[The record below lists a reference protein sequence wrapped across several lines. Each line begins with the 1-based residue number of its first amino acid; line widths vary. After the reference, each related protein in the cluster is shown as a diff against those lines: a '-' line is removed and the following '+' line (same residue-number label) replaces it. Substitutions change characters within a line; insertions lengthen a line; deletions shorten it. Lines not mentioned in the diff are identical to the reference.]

1 MLYFGGNLEMF
12 NFNYYQVLH
21 AYRVCSLW
29 DWCNS
34 DGGDAG
40 GGRHQL
46 VQTSGLPSLRIIVIL
61 LRAFW
66 QRNAFHV
73 HFCFCP
79 QKIRKAQHH
88 KYATRMIR
96 NFVTKVEEKM
106 VHHHS
111 DMTSVSSIQRNIE
124 QQITT
129 LNFQCLPD
137 EKEELRDRE
146 RELDRQQR

>member
-1 MLYFGGNLEMF
+1 MFKMLYFGANLEMF

-46 VQTSGLPSLRIIVIL
+46 VQTSGLRFFFFADNCQFVIL

-96 NFVTKVEEKM
+96 NFVTKVEDKM
-106 VHHHS
+106 VHHHHS
-111 DMTSVSSIQRNIE
+111 DMASNFFLQYNA
-124 QQITT
+124 T
-129 LNFQCLPD
+129 LNNKSQHSIFSAFLT
-137 EKEELRDRE
+137 KRRN
-146 RELDRQQR
+146 